1 MLFLCSK
8 TKTNENDKKELKQ
21 LEEIA
26 DAFLKARSVYPPDY
40 EGFLL
45 VAGRKQVEQFYM
57 TMHIL
62 TAKAEALGFAF
73 DWLFD
78 DTKHEW
84 FYTFSEASCRV
95 DWNEEACL

>member
-1 MLFLCSK
+1 MLKNSDERK
-8 TKTNENDKKELKQ
+8 RQKELKQ

-45 VAGRKQVEQFYM
+45 TAGEKQVDLFYQ

-62 TAKAEALGFAF
+62 TAKAATLGLAF

-78 DTKHEW
+78 EAKHEW
-84 FYTFSEASCRV
+84 FYTFSEVLA
-95 DWNEEACL
+95 

>member
-1 MLFLCSK
+1 MFK
-8 TKTNENDKKELKQ
+8 NKDERKRRKELKQ

-45 VAGRKQVEQFYM
+45 TAGQKQVEQFYA

-73 DWLFD
+73 NWLFD

-84 FYTFSEASCRV
+84 YYTFSEVSA
-95 DWNEEACL
+95 

>member
-1 MLFLCSK
+1 MFK
-8 TKTNENDKKELKQ
+8 DKDERKRQKELKQ

-26 DAFLKARSVYPPDY
+26 EAFLKARSVYPSDY
-40 EGFLL
+40 DGFLR
-45 VAGRKQVEQFYM
+45 VAGQKQVDLFYQ

-62 TAKAEALGFAF
+62 TVKAEALGFAF

-78 DTKHEW
+78 EAKCEW
-84 FYTFSEASCRV
+84 FYTFSKTSCRV